1 MTNTILISLLIAG
14 ALSQGLSQTEQEDI
28 EAAIRIFAKAA
39 DKRDVKVLDK
49 ILHAEFRLAMN
60 QLFGSQDLTTMNKA
74 TYLKM
79 VEEGKLGGEDR
90 KLEILEVKVFQ
101 KNASCIVRFTG
112 SKMSFQTFLQ
122 LVKGADGNWTVV
134 NDLPALL

>member
-14 ALSQGLSQTEQEDI
+14 TLSQGLSQTEQEDI
-28 EAAIRIFAKAA
+28 ETAIRTFAKAA
-39 DKRDVKVLDK
+39 DKRDVKELDK
-49 ILHAEFRLAMN
+49 ILHTEFRLAMN
-60 QLFGSQDLTTMNKA
+60 QLFGSQDLTTMNKT

-79 VEEGKLGGEDR
+79 VEDGKLGGEDR
-90 KLEILEVKVFQ
+90 KLEMLEVKVFQ

-122 LVKGADGNWTVV
+122 LVRGTDGNWTVV